1 MFQIFHTNDVHSA
14 FEALASLQTV
24 LVSQRREGDL
34 LLDAGDFHD
43 FKSILLQGTQGRAG
57 KRILSAMNYD
67 AVAIGNNEGYS
78 SVPNLEAMSEDDVPL
93 LSCNLVRRNGEEL
106 PFIRKSCIIQKKDQ
120 RFLIIGVSP
129 YYSIAGNDSYN
140 VFFAL
145 DDLKVLDPVD
155 RIKSEINAHQG
166 NYDFIILLSH
176 LGLTFDQQIVMQI
189 PELDIIIGGHSH
201 SKLEK
206 PLIINDCV
214 IHQAG
219 AYAQSLGRI
228 SFDIQSDQLILIDS
242 ETIEIKTS
250 PDPSIL
256 DLLAQEQKLAIE
268 VLSEPLLANHALD
281 FDPIQENRLMNFLCD
296 ALVKHHPCDFAMI
309 NHGIISQALP
319 DPITKLSLIEACPS
333 PLNPSLL
340 RLKGHQIKTAYQQS
354 LDHNYCM
361 KSGRGPGFRGFF
373 IGALTFSHAIRIQDD
388 RILFNDQELED
399 NRIYHIMSSDYLQR
413 GSGYPSLAIPDEETI
428 FLRGYIRD
436 VLLEHLHDENLHAS
450 SRIKRKVKL

>member
-1 MFQIFHTNDVHSA
+1 MFQIFHTNDVHSE

-24 LVSQRREGDL
+24 LVNQRREDDL

-78 SVPNLEAMSEDDVPL
+78 SVPNLEAMSEDEVPL
-93 LSCNLVRRNGEEL
+93 LSCNLVRLNGEEL
-106 PFIRKSCIIQKKDQ
+106 PFIRKSCIIHKGNH
-120 RFLIIGVSP
+120 RFLVIGVSP
-129 YYSIAGNDSYN
+129 YYALDGSDSYN

-155 RIKSEINAHQG
+155 RIQTEIKTHLGA
-166 NYDFIILLSH
+166 YDFVILLSH
-176 LGLTFDQQIVMQI
+176 LGLTFDQQIVAKI

-228 SFDIQSDQLILIDS
+228 TFDIQNDQLILIDS

-250 PDPSIL
+250 PDPGIL
-256 DLLAQEQKLAIE
+256 DLLAKEQSLAIE
-268 VLSEPLLANHALD
+268 VLNEPLLANHALD

-296 ALVKHHPCDFAMI
+296 ALVKHYPCDFAMI
-309 NHGIISQALP
+309 NHGIISHALP
-319 DPITKLSLIEACPS
+319 DPITTLSLIEACPS

-340 RLKGHQIKTAYQQS
+340 HLTGHQIKLAYQQS
-354 LDHNYCM
+354 LDLDHCM
-361 KSGRGPGFRGFF
+361 KSGRGPGFRGTF
-373 IGALTFSHAIRIQDD
+373 IGALTFSQVIRVQDD
-388 RILFNDQELED
+388 RILLNDQELED
-399 NRIYHIMSSDYLQR
+399 DRIYEVMSSDYLQR

-428 FLRGYIRD
+428 FLKGYIRD
-436 VLLEHLHDENLHAS
+436 VLLEHLLDESLHVS
-450 SRIKRKVKL
+450 SKIKRKVKL